1 MDINELYYAIQEV
14 NNDSSLDEERRNIRL
29 TIYQALLCFIKGKSN
44 LTSLMNE
51 ILSEGHKLEKLSDYN
66 FFLNED
72 LEKTRIFVKG
82 YILDSI
88 FIQEVKEKGINK
100 FTFEEIEKYL
110 KQYIISTGNTL
121 DDVSTAVSLY
131 PKLIEYKNEYDS
143 LYDKI
148 SNYLSK
154 IFGEEMI
161 TNSGD
166 IRLKYER
173 INERID
179 RMIGRNLF
187 NEQTKEWLKELIND
201 LFAYYINNI
210 VTIPIENQVDVS
222 GAKELKLD
230 E

>member
-1 MDINELYYAIQEV
+1 M
-14 NNDSSLDEERRNIRL
+14 
-29 TIYQALLCFIKGKSN
+29 
-44 LTSLMNE
+44 
-51 ILSEGHKLEKLSDYN
+51 
-66 FFLNED
+66 
-72 LEKTRIFVKG
+72 
-82 YILDSI
+82 
-88 FIQEVKEKGINK
+88 
-100 FTFEEIEKYL
+100 
-110 KQYIISTGNTL
+110 
-121 DDVSTAVSLY
+121 
-131 PKLIEYKNEYDS
+131 LI
-143 LYDKI
+143 
-148 SNYLSK
+148 
-154 IFGEEMI
+154 
-161 TNSGD
+161 NSGD